1 MSETNW
7 NTGLEVSIQK
17 GDKKMPMGKYGYSGS
32 EKPKKKKK
40 KMNYPCVGC
49 DEPNSGK
56 PKKG

>member
-1 MSETNW
+1 
-7 NTGLEVSIQK
+7 
-17 GDKKMPMGKYGYSGS
+17 MPMGKYGYSGS

-40 KMNYPCVGC
+40 KMKYPCVGC